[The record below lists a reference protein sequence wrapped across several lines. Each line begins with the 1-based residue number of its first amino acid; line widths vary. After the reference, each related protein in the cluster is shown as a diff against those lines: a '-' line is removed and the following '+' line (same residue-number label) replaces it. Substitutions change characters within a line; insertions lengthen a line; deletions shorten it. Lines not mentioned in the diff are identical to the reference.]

1 MPPGT
6 SGPRP
11 FPESPRRLHSK
22 SDMAFELLRRLP
34 KFSNHVSPRVQRFV
48 TLGTVFGVSVLVV
61 GALAVLPARTWL
73 GQKDERNAVQAELD
87 QVNADVERLDAM
99 LDLLETDAEIER
111 RARENF
117 DLVYPGEESYR
128 ILEKAEG

>member
-1 MPPGT
+1 
-6 SGPRP
+6 
-11 FPESPRRLHSK
+11 
-22 SDMAFELLRRLP
+22 MAVELLSRLP
-34 KFSNHVSPRVQRFV
+34 KISDHVSPRVQRV
-48 TLGTVFGVSVLVV
+48 ATLGTVFGVSVLVV
-61 GALAVLPARTWL
+61 GALAVLPTRTWL

-87 QVNADVERLDAM
+87 QVNADVEQLDAM

>member
-1 MPPGT
+1 MAIEIL
-6 SGPRP
+6 SR
-11 FPESPRRLHSK
+11 FPKL
-22 SDMAFELLRRLP
+22 DD
-34 KFSNHVSPRVQRFV
+34 HVPPRVQRLV
-48 TLGTVFGVSVLVV
+48 TTATVFGVSLVV
-61 GALAVLPARTWL
+61 IGALAVLPARTWM
-73 GQKDERNAVQAELD
+73 GQQDERKGVQSELD
-87 QVNADVERLDAM
+87 EINANVEQLDAM

>member
-1 MPPGT
+1 M
-6 SGPRP
+6 
-11 FPESPRRLHSK
+11 
-22 SDMAFELLRRLP
+22 ELLSRFP
-34 KFSNHVSPRVQRFV
+34 KIGDHVSPRVQRAAM
-48 TLGTVFGVSVLVV
+48 LGTVFGVSVLVI
-61 GALAVLPARTWL
+61 GALAILPTRTWL
-73 GQKDERNAVQAELD
+73 GQNDERDGVQAELD
-87 QVNADVERLDAM
+87 QVNADIEQLDAM